1 MESNIENLSL
11 SAHLRKFSG
20 DQCSENYFSL
30 GGHFLARPRIGP
42 ARCKGSKVAR
52 GAAPV
57 GRSGLANDLAPL
69 LVMLNLDVGLDQ
81 SKAAREI
88 ERCEKGVRA

>member
-30 GGHFLARPRIGP
+30 GGHFLARPRLRP
-42 ARCKGSKVAR
+42 ARCKGRVRSR
-52 GAAPV
+52 GEQRRLGEAASLENP
-57 GRSGLANDLAPL
+57 
-69 LVMLNLDVGLDQ
+69 
-81 SKAAREI
+81 
-88 ERCEKGVRA
+88 